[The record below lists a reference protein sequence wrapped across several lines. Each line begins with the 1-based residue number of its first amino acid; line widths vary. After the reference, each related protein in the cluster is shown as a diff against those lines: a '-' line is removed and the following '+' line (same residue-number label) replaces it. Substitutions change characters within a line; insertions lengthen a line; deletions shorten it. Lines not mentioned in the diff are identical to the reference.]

1 MTLIRLLIGGYVSE
15 YNILFLLH
23 GYACYD
29 ILEVGQMDILTA
41 CYNIF
46 DRFVKS
52 EIFDL
57 FIIPCFCFVLVIGCI
72 YVIRSIINV

>member
-1 MTLIRLLIGGYVSE
+1 MTLIKLLIGGCVSE

-23 GYACYD
+23 CYACYD
-29 ILEVGQMDILTA
+29 ILEAWKMDVLTA

-52 EIFDL
+52 DMFDL

>member
-1 MTLIRLLIGGYVSE
+1 MTLIKLLIGGYVSE
-15 YNILFLLH
+15 QYILFLLH
-23 GYACYD
+23 GHACYD
-29 ILEVGQMDILTA
+29 ILEAWKMDILTA

-52 EIFDL
+52 DMFEL

-72 YVIRSIINV
+72 YIIRSIVSV